1 MQTTYPLLFVVSLG
15 VAVLMV
21 TGAGYP
27 AAVGQPG
34 AADDLRSG
42 EELGNQANNSS
53 VGGPSFEGAA
63 DSADEG
69 DVLAFVINGAKSI
82 AQTFGFILLLPFEL
96 RRMGFPWWFAGPIGL
111 AAQLIAG
118 IGVAQ
123 FAANR
128 RLT

>member
-42 EELGNQANNSS
+42 DELGRQANNSS
-53 VGGPSFEGAA
+53 VGGPAFEGAA

-69 DVLAFVINGAKSI
+69 DVLAFVINGGKSI
-82 AQTFGFILLLPFEL
+82 ARTFGFILLLPLEL
-96 RRMGFPWWFAGPIGL
+96 RRMGFPWWFAAPLGL
-111 AAQLIAG
+111 AAQIVAG
-118 IGVAQ
+118 IGIVQ
-123 FAANR
+123 FASNR
-128 RLT
+128 RLR